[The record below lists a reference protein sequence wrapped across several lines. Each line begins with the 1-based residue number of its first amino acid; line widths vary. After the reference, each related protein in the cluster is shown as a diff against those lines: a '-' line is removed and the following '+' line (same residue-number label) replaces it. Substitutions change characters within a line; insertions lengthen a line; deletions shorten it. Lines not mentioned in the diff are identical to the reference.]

1 MCLNNNNK
9 LFKGFIYKVTNK
21 VNGKIYVGKTS
32 TSIEKRWK
40 NHVWTSKRAT
50 TTSILHH
57 AIRKYGEECF
67 EVTLLDEASTKEA
80 LNEKERFWI
89 SQLDARN
96 DAIGYNIAVGGE
108 GGIGG
113 PMFKGHKHSEE
124 TREQMSTSRR
134 GAGNSNFGNH
144 RVMPESEKS
153 KHGLSGERNGMF
165 GKHHTSAAKAKSR
178 EKHLNKK
185 AYSNLKTDEVRMLS
199 VTEGK
204 ELMQQ
209 NPDWIQGNIHA
220 RMYKK

>member
-1 MCLNNNNK
+1 MCLNNNK

-96 DAIGYNIAVGGE
+96 DAIGYNIAVGG
-108 GGIGG
+108 
-113 PMFKGHKHSEE
+113 
-124 TREQMSTSRR
+124 
-134 GAGNSNFGNH
+134 
-144 RVMPESEKS
+144 
-153 KHGLSGERNGMF
+153 
-165 GKHHTSAAKAKSR
+165 
-178 EKHLNKK
+178 
-185 AYSNLKTDEVRMLS
+185 
-199 VTEGK
+199 
-204 ELMQQ
+204 
-209 NPDWIQGNIHA
+209 
-220 RMYKK
+220 